1 MKQLRL
7 DVVWKTYQRE
17 INGSTADV
25 LLELYDDQRKQQ
37 HIATAV
43 MDVLAKTLK
52 DYADIKIARMEATI
66 EFAGLGP

>member
-1 MKQLRL
+1 M
-7 DVVWKTYQRE
+7 
-17 INGSTADV
+17 

-52 DYADIKIARMEATI
+52 DYADIKIARMEASL
-66 EFAGLGP
+66 ESAGLGP